1 MNWAQRSFKHNVAFA
16 AGVARGEIRF
26 VHSTAVSVVHIF
38 KAIGEAIYLDTR
50 ESIDTLSGNQQD
62 YQHTSARLSAQGRAM
77 IAPIKK
83 AMALFEL
90 LSQDQTTR
98 DILINFAAQ
107 YYQSDTPIML
117 SEQAGELVGGFIPAI
132 IIAAITGN
140 PELVSAEIA
149 GEAGADI
156 TGVATEANDIAKTLQ
171 ELQQTKTIEQTEV
184 DQLHKLAERP
194 EGVDEGAVYHADIEN
209 LPYPGYETEN
219 NLEHPAG
226 QQYNLKS
233 KEAKNFAGKPVP
245 FVFQRGSSFARE
257 ADFIGAGVSGRYMHL
272 SSNTRTSKA
281 LWRSSYAVKGRW
293 NKDGYIVRIVLG
305 HELPGWRGIA
315 ASQSLA
321 EEGFPDWILSGGGE
335 QVYIPMVN
343 PLLDLNT
350 HQVLLRTAKITG
362 DNGVLLFFAK
372 ANNVSLLAQC

>member
-1 MNWAQRSFKHNVAFA
+1 MAGMPHRIVHEDGYTMCGTLDQNGLTERMPNMAQGTATIYFGDRPGLEQQLQRQREQLKHYLNNIIAKTTAYAKAHPDNTADMNWAQRSFKRNVAFA
-16 AGVARGEIRF
+16 AGVARGEIHF

-50 ESIDTLSGNQQD
+50 ESIDTLSGDQQD

-140 PELVSAEIA
+140 PELVPAQIA

-156 TGVATEANDIAKTLQ
+156 TGAATEANDIAKTL
-171 ELQQTKTIEQTEV
+171 EAMKKTKTIEQAQV
-184 DQLHKLAERP
+184 DRLHVLVKEKSDAELVQSAKDIQSNS
-194 EGVDEGAVYHADIEN
+194 GYNTDEFNVV
-209 LPYPGYETEN
+209 T
-219 NLEHPAG
+219 
-226 QQYNLKS
+226 LK
-233 KEAKNFAGKPVP
+233 K
-245 FVFQRGSSFARE
+245 GSYLY
-257 ADFIGAGVSGRYMHL
+257 GG
-272 SSNTRTSKA
+272 
-281 LWRSSYAVKGRW
+281 
-293 NKDGYIVRIVLG
+293 
-305 HELPGWRGIA
+305 LPGQTEFYTDG
-315 ASQSLA
+315 ASIRSVNLA
-321 EEGFPDWILSGGGE
+321 
-335 QVYIPMVN
+335 
-343 PLLDLNT
+343 
-350 HQVLLRTAKITG
+350 
-362 DNGVLLFFAK
+362 
-372 ANNVSLLAQC
+372 